1 MYLFLKC
8 FLVTCFICFAVL
20 WTYMYD
26 DLSKYAEEE
35 LELALSEVQE
45 NHTKKWEAIN
55 MLRYVLSSFRYPWII
70 KSHCINLLLILAV
83 ENRIGEI
90 NDDVDFTSHSPRIFA
105 TLKVLFYLFLENV
118 VFVFLKY
125 IALTF

>member
-1 MYLFLKC
+1 
-8 FLVTCFICFAVL
+8 
-20 WTYMYD
+20 MYD

-90 NDDVDFTSHSPRIFA
+90 NDDVDFTSHSPYFCNTQGIVLPFFGKCGICFFKVYCINILR
-105 TLKVLFYLFLENV
+105 TL
-118 VFVFLKY
+118 
-125 IALTF
+125 IGH